1 MTGRHFSRTVFGNKK
16 TALSLVRHLVR
27 IGMAPDLVVT
37 LGEAARAGVDI
48 AGGASDMA
56 RACRDFGIEVH
67 ECSHYRLNGE
77 GDVRFFSENSFDLAI
92 CTGWQRLIP
101 QEILDRFASG
111 VFGFHGS
118 GMRFPNGR
126 GRSPLNWTLRLSG
139 DRVFHNCFRY
149 TAGADDGA
157 LFCTTE
163 LPIAERD
170 TIAILQFKALVD
182 IKLNAERL
190 FAAHAAGA
198 IPLFEQ
204 PEGPSIWLPKLTPED
219 SRLQFASMP
228 RDQLLGIIRASAP
241 PFAGAFA
248 TLSSAQPPSRFVF
261 RNAIAYDG
269 PAGDHWGSAAP
280 GTILDASADF
290 AVIACLGGATML
302 VTDSADSLE
311 DEVGKRLD

>member
-1 MTGRHFSRTVFGNKK
+1 MTGRHFSRVVFGNKK
-16 TALSLVRHLVR
+16 TALSLIRHLVR
-27 IGMAPDLVVT
+27 IDMAPDLVVT
-37 LGEAARAGVDI
+37 LGETARAGVDI
-48 AGGASDMA
+48 AGGANDMA
-56 RACRDFGIEVH
+56 GVCRDLGIAVY
-67 ECSHYRLNGE
+67 ECSNYRLSGA
-77 GDVRFFSENSFDLAI
+77 DDQRFFTENGFDLAI

-149 TAGADDGA
+149 AAGADDGA
-157 LFCTTE
+157 LFQTTE

-182 IKLNAERL
+182 IKLSAERL

-198 IPLFEQ
+198 IPLIDQ
-204 PEGPSIWLPKLTPED
+204 PDGPSIWLPKLTPDD

-248 TLSSAQPPSRFVF
+248 TLSSGDEPRRCVF

-269 PAGDHWGSAAP
+269 PMGEHWTSAAP
-280 GTILDASADF
+280 GTILDASSDF
-290 AVIACLGGATML
+290 SVIACLGGPLL
-302 VTDSADSLE
+302 VIDSADSLE
-311 DEVGKRLD
+311 DKVGERLD